1 MWPNII
7 FKYYLKT
14 ETKNILDTKIASKLA
29 RSYSDSHSL
38 KTLIKEFLNI
48 DAAITLI
55 MFGILLGLIRI
66 NFKTISYG
74 IGIHSGFVFTIK
86 TFKSNSSLN
95 LDSDYIHLL
104 SNYDKF
110 TGHLSTIWI
119 TTLILLYMIFIYKKK

>member
-1 MWPNII
+1 MDDVPQNVSIDLAISRGTLTSITINMDNINI
-7 FKYYLKT
+7 TVLQTGSLLK
-14 ETKNILDTKIASKLA
+14 S
-29 RSYSDSHSL
+29 
-38 KTLIKEFLNI
+38 
-48 DAAITLI
+48 LI
-55 MFGILLGLIRI
+55 MFGILLGLIRV

-95 LDSDYIHLL
+95 LDSDYIHFL

-119 TTLILLYMIFIYKKK
+119 TTLILFYLIFIYKKK

>member
-1 MWPNII
+1 MVYSLFHFIKIPLIVDDNIFWNAGI
-7 FKYYLKT
+7 NELLNMLLNF
-14 ETKNILDTKIASKLA
+14 
-29 RSYSDSHSL
+29 
-38 KTLIKEFLNI
+38 KEFLII

-55 MFGILLGLIRI
+55 MFGILLGLIRV

-74 IGIHSGFVFTIK
+74 IGIHSGFIFTIK

-110 TGHLSTIWI
+110 TV
-119 TTLILLYMIFIYKKK
+119 IFQQYGSQLFFCFT